1 MWLYQLFWIQRSQAK
16 TNPVS
21 VFNKSFELGKSF
33 FFSLSKKWQR
43 RKRTMATLWE
53 RLYESGQLGG
63 GRGQKRDG
71 GVPRSRLEHTGR
83 AFPDRDLR
91 LNLWELFLQS
101 RAKKIVVFYFIYL
114 LWFVN
119 CL

>member
-1 MWLYQLFWIQRSQAK
+1 
-16 TNPVS
+16 
-21 VFNKSFELGKSF
+21 
-33 FFSLSKKWQR
+33 
-43 RKRTMATLWE
+43 MATLWE

-71 GVPRSRLEHTGR
+71 GVPRPRLEHTGR

-101 RAKKIVVFYFIYL
+101 RAKIIFICSKNFFSSFL
-114 LWFVN
+114 RNLVRTETTFMAE
-119 CL
+119 